1 MPLEAHYN
9 LPQSALT
16 AGATRQLMP
25 TQDSLYATCASGLQ
39 YLLADELIALGLTEV
54 NVAGAGV
61 RFGGGLPAAYKAC
74 MWSRVANRVLLP
86 IHTGNADSPEALYD
100 VVKQVDWSQ
109 HMNLHGT
116 LAVDFFTANSTITH
130 SQYGALKVKDA
141 IVDQFREATGERPNV
156 ERDTPDLR
164 VNVYL
169 YRNKARIA
177 IDLSGSSLHRRGYR
191 EQAGPAP
198 VKENL
203 AASLLLACDWP
214 ARSKRG
220 DAFADPLCGSGTL
233 VIEAAMMACN
243 IAPGLS
249 RTYYGFTGW
258 LGHDESAWKQIMDEA
273 QQAPFS
279 APCSISG
286 SDQDAKA
293 IQLAIENAELAG
305 VSDAVSF
312 HHQNIR
318 QASSMT
324 TLPTGLLV
332 TNPPYGERLSIDNQ
346 FYADLGRALS
356 RHYDGWH
363 CGLFTAVAAPIRDL
377 RLPLK
382 SSLSVRNGSIDCE
395 LYVGDIPRASGAL
408 KKDVLLNDAGSDVK
422 AQQSRSPWDS
432 AKSKSAGHAE
442 SESDEVGALPA
453 IDATPFANGVKKNAK
468 HLKSWCKREQVRAF
482 RVYDSDLPEFA
493 VALDVYDCDERHVV
507 VQEYQAP
514 ATVNTEM
521 ARARLQ
527 ALMLKVPD
535 CLNVSSNNIYLKT
548 REKQSGLAQYEKQSA
563 SGVTAVVNEYDY
575 RLELNFTDYLDTGLF
590 LDHRKVRRY
599 IQMESAGKRFLNL
612 FAYTGSGTIAAVSG
626 GALSST
632 SVDLSNRYC
641 QWTTRNL
648 RHNKFDEKHHQVVK
662 SDVTHWLNNNT
673 DAEYD
678 LILLDPPTF
687 SNSTGIDADWNVQR
701 DHVACIDAC
710 MNLLSPSGTLIFSNN
725 YRRFK
730 LDNSLSAGTQYN
742 IEDKSRWS
750 IDQDFQRNARIHQ
763 CWFIT
768 HN

>member
-1 MPLEAHYN
+1 MPLDSHYN
-9 LPQSALT
+9 LPQTALT
-16 AGATRQLMP
+16 AGPTIQPMP
-25 TQDSLYATCASGLQ
+25 TQNSLYATCASGLQ
-39 YLLADELIALGLTEV
+39 HLLADELVAMGLSEV

-74 MWSRVANRVLLP
+74 MWSRIASRVLLP

-100 VVKQVDWSQ
+100 VVQQVDWSK
-109 HMNLHGT
+109 HMNLRGT
-116 LAVDFFTANSTITH
+116 VAVDFFTANSTITH

-191 EQAGPAP
+191 EHAGPAP

-214 ARSKRG
+214 ARSQSG
-220 DAFADPLCGSGTL
+220 EAFADPLCGSGTL
-233 VIEAAMMACN
+233 VIEAAMIACN
-243 IAPGLS
+243 IAPGLARS
-249 RTYYGFTGW
+249 YYGFLGW
-258 LGHDESAWKQIMDEA
+258 LGHDDSAWNLIKNDA
-273 QQAPFS
+273 QQAPVS
-279 APCSISG
+279 APCSMTG

-312 HHQNIR
+312 THQNIR
-318 QASSMT
+318 QATSMT

-332 TNPPYGERLSIDNQ
+332 TNPPYGERLSIDHE
-346 FYADLGRALS
+346 FYTDLGRALS

-363 CGLFTAVAAPIRDL
+363 CGLFAAVAAPIRDL

-382 SSLSVRNGSIDCE
+382 PSLSVRNGSIDCE
-395 LYVGDIPRASGAL
+395 LYQGDIPRASGSA
-408 KKDVLLNDAGSDVK
+408 KKELASNKDIDSADNQKSP
-422 AQQSRSPWDS
+422 SPWDS
-432 AKSKSAGHAE
+432 ATNASSAKRAPE
-442 SESDEVGALPA
+442 TAAALPA
-453 IDATPFANGVKKNAK
+453 VDATPFANRLKKNAR
-468 HLKSWCKREQVRAF
+468 HLKSWCKREQVHAF

-493 VALDVYDCDERHVV
+493 VAVDVYDCDERHVV

-521 ARARLQ
+521 ARARLK
-527 ALMLKVPD
+527 ALMLKVPE
-535 CLNVSSNNIYLKT
+535 CLNVSSDNIHLKT

-563 SGVTAVVNEYDY
+563 KGITAIVDEYDY
-575 RLELNFTDYLDTGLF
+575 RLELNFSDYLDTGLF

-599 IQMESAGKRFLNL
+599 IQGESAGKRFLNL

-626 GALSST
+626 GAAYSV

-641 QWTTRNL
+641 QWATRNL
-648 RHNKFDEKHHQVVK
+648 RHNQYDENVHAVIK
-662 SDVTHWLNNNT
+662 SDVSQWLANNT
-673 DAEYD
+673 DTEFD

-701 DHVACIDAC
+701 DHVSCIDAC
-710 MNLLSPSGTLIFSNN
+710 MNILSSNGTLIFSNN

-730 LDNSLSAGTQYN
+730 LDKSLSAGSQYN

-750 IDQDFQRNARIHQ
+750 IDQDFQRNTRIHQ

-768 HN
+768 HKH